1 MSHDLSYVIVM
12 REEDL
17 DKFLKDKEEFKI
29 KFFKAIF
36 KKIKYCGI
44 DSIRC
49 DISALVT
56 RGWNDYLTAEPHT
69 TPEEDYVKE
78 FNRLYP
84 DGDEKGNDGFYNL
97 NDLLYW
103 DFMEYC
109 EKLEKENQT
118 CIYSVQEI

>member
-1 MSHDLSYVIVM
+1 MSYDISYVIVM

-17 DKFLKDKEEFKI
+17 DNFLKDKEEIQI

-56 RGWNDYLTAEPHT
+56 RGYKEYLTAEKGT
-69 TPEEDYVKE
+69 EPEEEYIEE
-78 FNRLYP
+78 FNKLYP
-84 DGDEKGNDGFYNL
+84 DGDKKGNDGFYNL
-97 NDLLYW
+97 EDLLYW

-109 EKLEKENQT
+109 QKLEKENQT